1 MGYSVKSFCPSTQ
14 TGCRRTSAPTKP
26 NRGRVKNR
34 PGFPAWRTV
43 KNTVYAYLVARKC
56 GFILAHT
63 SCVFVG
69 VDVHGNPK
77 PKVTSFDGARIFF
90 AVKKGMEL

>member
-1 MGYSVKSFCPSTQ
+1 M
-14 TGCRRTSAPTKP
+14 SAPTKP

-43 KNTVYAYLVARKC
+43 KNTFYAYLVTRKC
-56 GFILAHT
+56 GFILVHT

-77 PKVTSFDGARIFF
+77 PKVTSFGDARIFF
-90 AVKKGMEL
+90 RDKNDMEL